1 MFRSMEA
8 TYTEV
13 TREVITLLYLH
24 HDDDH
29 KNDHYHE
36 YISRITMMIILGI
49 EMMITLVLT
58 TRWPPPPCPTWKR
71 WSRSLSNE
79 PRIFVRNQPR
89 PGDLLV
95 IVTNRIVVLSVM
107 AVMFK
112 SFQKTLGSSQGNNPE
127 QANSDFSWE
136 RIVMLLVMF
145 ALLVSFSSM
154 PQIFEGNWTWP
165 GERWSGLVGDLAVE
179 AGDDFDLGDAVLIVF
194 GGRTYFFGAG
204 CQAIVVRGKT
214 CSGCIRTWPQ

>member
-1 MFRSMEA
+1 MRGASTPSSTHPSSKVKAITVNDIINMMIITPKPILWKWWLIKMFRSMEA

-13 TREVITLLYLH
+13 TREVRARDILLYLH

-29 KNDHYHE
+29 KNDHYHD

-89 PGDLLV
+89 PGDLFVMV
-95 IVTNRIVVLSVM
+95 IIVVMMMMVVVVIYILWCSVCLC
-107 AVMFK
+107 VCNEK
-112 SFQKTLGSSQGNNPE
+112 WSLPPGS
-127 QANSDFSWE
+127 
-136 RIVMLLVMF
+136 LL
-145 ALLVSFSSM
+145 
-154 PQIFEGNWTWP
+154 
-165 GERWSGLVGDLAVE
+165 
-179 AGDDFDLGDAVLIVF
+179 
-194 GGRTYFFGAG
+194 
-204 CQAIVVRGKT
+204 
-214 CSGCIRTWPQ
+214 